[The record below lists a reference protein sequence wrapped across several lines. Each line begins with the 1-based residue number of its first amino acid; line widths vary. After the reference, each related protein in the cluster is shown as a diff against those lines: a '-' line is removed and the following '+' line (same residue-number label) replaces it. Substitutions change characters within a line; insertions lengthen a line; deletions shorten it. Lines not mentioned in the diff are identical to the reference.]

1 MANLQQVGIQQM
13 ESLKALYTQ
22 DFPKYCKEYLCLEN
36 FLELHRKDTCLKN
49 VKVYCLPNLDL
60 GLFVILD
67 RYQIFL
73 GCKESDRS
81 ENLLCESL
89 NQLNW
94 FGGQQL
100 SSMPQRYVKA
110 ATKVIEAKQLHIEH
124 NHTTGL
130 QFLAKESAQQWQV
143 EPPAGYEIKSL
154 TLKDAKT
161 LNDHWKYKEPGS
173 LLFMQRQIS
182 FNTSDGLLAVLQV
195 KESHKRRGFGALI
208 VKEFSR
214 RVALQGQDVIAEV
227 DKENTASASLF
238 KKLGFKVIDQ
248 CHWLVTRA
256 PNGDL
261 QWPDGE

>member
-13 ESLKALYTQ
+13 ENLKALYSQ

-36 FLELHRKDTCLKN
+36 FLELHRKDTRLKN
-49 VKVYCLPNLDL
+49 VKVFCLPNLDL

-67 RYQIFL
+67 RYQVFL

-81 ENLLCESL
+81 ENLLYESL

-100 SSMPQRYVKA
+100 ASMPQRYVKA

-124 NHTTGL
+124 NHITGL

-143 EPPAGYEIKSL
+143 EPPPGYEMKSL
-154 TLKDAKT
+154 TLKDAET
-161 LNDHWKYKEPGS
+161 LNDHWKYKQPGS
-173 LLFMQRQIS
+173 LLFIQRQIS

-195 KESHKRRGFGALI
+195 KESHKRRGLGALI

-227 DKENTASASLF
+227 DKENDASASLF